1 MRSPY
6 LELVAGYFA
15 VICIVFEILTAVI
28 FTILRLEL
36 MFAARCYC
44 KAQHTLT
51 IWPKVIWEQAAS
63 PLLVADPLITAV
75 HNRSTVFV
83 WWPQCARS
91 SNIRFLGPTYRPK
104 RHIDRFSHFCTTD
117 AAFSLYVVFCWQIT
131 SPPPKK
137 KQIPFS
143 RGDLD
148 RHLRIRGSL
157 DLAPNP
163 PRDRD
168 RLSHFCGIGMSATNG
183 QSDWPTDSPG
193 NNRSLTLYI
202 TQLPKG

>member
-131 SPPPKK
+131 SPPPQKK
-137 KQIPFS
+137 TNPLLPGWSGPPSKNTWFLGPCTQPTTWPRSTQPF
-143 RGDLD
+143 
-148 RHLRIRGSL
+148 LRNWYVRYQRTVRL
-157 DLAPNP
+157 TNRLA
-163 PRDRD
+163 R
-168 RLSHFCGIGMSATNG
+168 
-183 QSDWPTDSPG
+183 
-193 NNRSLTLYI
+193 
-202 TQLPKG
+202 